1 MTTDD
6 RAELEDRID
15 QLEHKLD
22 RVIDLV
28 ARMTEDLDHAAQ
40 LRESVDTGVAEI
52 RSDLQRGFS
61 DLRHTIRHLVARV
74 GEVPRWR

>member
-1 MTTDD
+1 MTTDQ

-15 QLEHKLD
+15 EIDHKMD
-22 RVIDLV
+22 RLIALV
-28 ARMTEDLDHAAQ
+28 VRMTDDLEQAAV
-40 LRESVDTGVAEI
+40 LRESVDAGVSDI

-61 DLRHTIRHLVARV
+61 DLRSTIRHLVARV